1 MSAPVVVD
9 RRPRATW
16 FWAGAVTVA
25 SFLLGMLTFYA
36 QGSLPDAWR
45 SFANSASGWTLLTA
59 LLVFCAQ
66 VPTRVAAVLGALSFL
81 LLVLGYAAGAQLNGL
96 SYSPMLFG
104 VVGVVVGPFIGLAAA
119 WLRARRVRA
128 ALATALLA
136 GIFTGEAVYGLTVI
150 ADSTRPEYWV
160 AIGVVGIVLLVGTLS
175 TRVRGWVPVT
185 VAILGTAAVA
195 AAFLAA
201 YTTLG
206 KG

>member
-1 MSAPVVVD
+1 MSALVVVD

-16 FWAGAVTVA
+16 LWVGAVVVA

-36 QGSLPDAWR
+36 QGFLPDAWR
-45 SFANSASGWTLLTA
+45 SFANSASGWTLLAT

-66 VPTRVAAVLGALSFL
+66 VSTRVAAVLGALSFL

-96 SYSPMLFG
+96 SYSPVLFG
-104 VVGVVVGPFIGLAAA
+104 VVGVVVGPFVGLAAA

-128 ALATALLA
+128 ALATALIA

-160 AIGVVGIVLLVGTLS
+160 AIGVVGIVLLVGMLS

-185 VAILGTAAVA
+185 VAVLGTAAVA

-201 YTTLG
+201 YSTLG
-206 KG
+206 QG